1 MKNTKVFFL
10 GKNDRS
16 IMKNLIIGG
25 CTNYG
30 INQLKPWVLSIKET
44 MPDADKVMC
53 VGNASTTTREWL
65 VENGFKLVDMPTMNV
80 PIHVLRF
87 LSIYEYLR
95 EHWRE
100 YEYVITTDV
109 KDVYFQKNPFV
120 WLRQRLEMSSTK
132 MVAGSEGM
140 LYKDEPWGNDNL
152 MQAYGAYVHELFKN
166 NEIYNVGTIGG
177 KSEYVKDLVFNIF
190 TNAIH
195 RPIPICDQAVY
206 NVLLQTQPYKGCTF
220 FASQLDGWACQS
232 GTTVDPSKIEQF
244 RPFLTEKE
252 PIFVDGLVKTCMGDI
267 FNIVHQ
273 YDRVPEWKKF
283 VQEKYGQEDES
294 QFFTYRT

>member
-30 INQLKPWVLSIKET
+30 INQLKPWVLSIKEK
-44 MPDADKVMC
+44 MSDADKVMC
-53 VGNASTTTREWL
+53 VGNATTETKDWL
-65 VENGFKLVDMPTMNV
+65 VENGFKLVNMPTANI

-87 LSIYEYLR
+87 LSIYDYLSQHWYEYD
-95 EHWRE
+95 
-100 YEYVITTDV
+100 YVITTDV
-109 KDVYFQKNPFV
+109 KDVFFQRDPFK
-120 WLRQRLEMSSTK
+120 WLDDTTSITSKKL
-132 MVAGSEGM
+132 VAGSEGM

-152 MQAYGAYVHELFKN
+152 MQAYGPYVHELNKY

-190 TNAIH
+190 TNAVN
-195 RPIPICDQAVY
+195 RPIAICDQAVY
-206 NVLLQTQPYKGCTF
+206 NVLIQTQPYKNCTF
-220 FASQLDGWACQS
+220 FAKQSDGWACQA

-244 RPFLTEKE
+244 RPFLTEQE
-252 PIFVDGLVKTCMGDI
+252 PVFDNGLVKTCIGDT
-267 FNIVHQ
+267 FYIVHQ

-283 VQEKYGQEDES
+283 VQEKYGQDDES
-294 QFFTYRT
+294 KLFTYRT